1 MMKILLTNDD
11 GIYAP
16 GIAAIAK
23 TLTKIA
29 DVTVIAPDSE
39 RSAVSHAITL
49 AHPIWAKKVKRDGK
63 FFGYA
68 ISGTPADCVKFGI
81 DVILKSKPDLVIS
94 GINLGDNDG
103 CSVFYS
109 GTVAGAREGTL
120 LGISSM
126 AVSLATFSNPDFT
139 YASKLAAKLARKI
152 FIQKLP
158 SETLLN
164 VNVPNLPKSRLKG
177 VCITRQG
184 MTPIHGKF
192 HKRFDPNSRE
202 YYWMT
207 GKMPQHKKDL
217 SVDTYA
223 LAQGYVTVTPIQC
236 NVTDET
242 SLAQLR
248 QWSLRI

>member
-29 DVTVIAPDSE
+29 DVTVVAPDSE

-49 AHPIWAKKVKRDGK
+49 AHPIWVKKVNRDKK
-63 FFGYA
+63 FFGYS

-109 GTVAGAREGTL
+109 GTVAGAREGAL
-120 LGISSM
+120 LGIPSM

-139 YASKLAAKLARKI
+139 YAAKLAVKLAQKI
-152 FIQKLP
+152 FLRKLP
-158 SETLLN
+158 CETFLN
-164 VNVPNLPKSRLKG
+164 VNVPNLPKSRLRG
-177 VCITRQG
+177 ICVTRQG

-207 GKMPQHKKDL
+207 GEIPRHKKDL

-223 LAQGYVTVTPIQC
+223 LSQGYVTVTPVQC
-236 NVTDET
+236 NVTDVT
-242 SLAQLR
+242 AFTQLQ
-248 QWSLRI
+248 QWSFKI